1 MNKNQ
6 GFGLT
11 ALFLIT
17 MAYALTGAAAPVG
30 IHVECSD
37 AIDNDGDMA
46 VDADDQEC
54 IDYPFADGN
63 GESFTPIDDRFTA
76 DGGYTMSAYDYWY
89 DALVGETY
97 TGDPCVPNYAAWYG
111 PNNDGSGVQYDEF
124 SVQYCI

>member
-30 IHVECSD
+30 IHVECAD
-37 AIDNDGDMA
+37 AIDNDGDLG

-54 IDYPFADGN
+54 INYPFADGN
-63 GESFTPIDDRFTA
+63 GESPTPMGERYTA
-76 DGGYTMSAYDYWY
+76 DGGYTMSAYDYWFE
-89 DALVGETY
+89 ALNAGTY
-97 TGDPCVPNYAAWYG
+97 SGDPCVLSFDWMPG
-111 PNNDGSGVQYDEF
+111 EGDGSYEQYDAF
-124 SVQYCI
+124 AGQFCI

>member
-30 IHVECSD
+30 IHVECAD

-46 VDADDQEC
+46 VDAEDQEC
-54 IDYPFADGN
+54 INYPFADGN
-63 GESFTPIDDRFTA
+63 GESPTPMGDRYSS
-76 DGGYTMSAYDYWY
+76 DSGYTMTAYDYWFE
-89 DALVGETY
+89 ALNAGTY
-97 TGDPCVPNYAAWYG
+97 TQDPCLLPFDWMPG
-111 PNNDGSGVQYDEF
+111 EGDGSYEQYQSFAEQF
-124 SVQYCI
+124 CI

>member
-17 MAYALTGAAAPVG
+17 MAYALTGASAPVG
-30 IHVECSD
+30 IHVECAD
-37 AIDNDGDMA
+37 AIDNDGDLA

-89 DALVGETY
+89 DALVGGTY
-97 TGDPCVPNYAAWYG
+97 TGDPCMLMAGSWYG
-111 PNNDGSGVQYDEF
+111 PNNDGSGAQYDEF
-124 SVQYCI
+124 SLQFCI